1 MYVHLS
7 LSLSLSFWL
16 SLFLESGRRPKQS
29 AASADY
35 DAFPIAASF
44 AYGAHYKPFHDDATF
59 KQALAMNLLA
69 AEKYSRFR

>member
-1 MYVHLS
+1 MCISPSPSPS
-7 LSLSLSFWL
+7 LSGSLSF
-16 SLFLESGRRPKQS
+16 SSPGRRPKQS